1 MESRKDSEPEQLDEE
16 FSGLAADDFD
26 LESDNN
32 GVFEGMNYDVLNSN
46 TKSRKCSISSMVYH
60 TKNKRSGKRR
70 STFSL
75 NEIVI
80 IQKSIKQHLFRKK
93 LKRSKELL
101 LALYQGWKLRKILK
115 ETDVLNALM
124 NIQDINAYLEELDG
138 VDDSETIQQ
147 AKEERKQL
155 IEGFIDMLD
164 KQINF
169 KPEEP
174 SNNNKRMSIQL
185 WIKQVDQVVRI

>member
-115 ETDVLNALM
+115 ETDVLNSLM

-164 KQINF
+164 KQLNF

-185 WIKQVDQVVRI
+185 LIKQVDQVVRI